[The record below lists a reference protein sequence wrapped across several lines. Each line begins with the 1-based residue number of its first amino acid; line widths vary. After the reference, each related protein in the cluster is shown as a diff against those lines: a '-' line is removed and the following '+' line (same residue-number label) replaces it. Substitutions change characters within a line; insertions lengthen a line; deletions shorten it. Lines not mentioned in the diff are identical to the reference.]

1 VVRYAFTLIELIFAI
16 VIIAISVISLPMV
29 NQVITSSMENSLTQE
44 AIFASVSEI
53 NIATTYV
60 WDETSLLDTN
70 LSSAAGVTEL
80 SRVIST
86 KKPDGT
92 DTTGNCTDTGI
103 VEGSTTIKRRAGHI
117 NRRCLN
123 DLTATPYSTVAV
135 DCIDSL
141 NASEHAYASILENN
155 NTADDTSST
164 GYKKE
169 YESELVVER
178 CDGVCVDF
186 GDANNVNMKEIT
198 VTVQDI
204 TDPDNPIFLT
214 RLRTYSAN
222 IGEVAYNNRDIP

>member
-1 VVRYAFTLIELIFAI
+1 MVRYAFTLIELIFAI

-29 NQVITSSMENSLTQE
+29 SQVTTSSMENSLTQE

-53 NIATTYV
+53 NVATTYV
-60 WDETSLLDTN
+60 WDENSLLDTN

-80 SRVIST
+80 SRVVST
-86 KKPDGT
+86 AG
-92 DTTGNCTDTGI
+92 TTGNCANSGQVDAANVPI
-103 VEGSTTIKRRAGHI
+103 IRRTGHI

-123 DLTATPYSTVAV
+123 DLIVTPYSTVAV
-135 DCIDSL
+135 DCVDSL

-169 YESELVVER
+169 YESELIVER
-178 CDGVCVDF
+178 CDGGCVDF

-204 TDPDNPIFLT
+204 TDPANPIFLT